1 MMVNLSWQAKMD
13 QMAGVANFVVYM
25 STDRGA
31 TYGEG
36 KVLGKDALTYDF
48 GNLTEDMVYYF
59 KLTTRNAAG
68 QESEGLVT
76 YLTLPKTGPE
86 LALLFLTSAGGG
98 YFFTKKKKK

>member
-1 MMVNLSWQAKMD
+1 
-13 QMAGVANFVVYM
+13 
-25 STDRGA
+25 
-31 TYGEG
+31 
-36 KVLGKDALTYDF
+36 
-48 GNLTEDMVYYF
+48 MVYYF